1 MENYLLYGNWFIS
14 ALIYGLGLLVLL
26 LLVIYRSAWM
36 KFIHEVR
43 TELGKCSWPWDPE
56 QSGLR
61 KYKSLIDSTVVVIV
75 STILLAGYIT
85 GFDYLISNLVGFLVN
100 F

>member
-1 MENYLLYGNWFIS
+1 VEKFLLYDSWILSG
-14 ALIYGLGLLVLL
+14 LIYGALLIVLLVL
-26 LLVIYRSAWM
+26 VAYRSRWTR
-36 KFIHEVR
+36 FLREVR

-56 QSGLR
+56 QTGLR
-61 KYKSLIDSTVVVIV
+61 KYKQLIDSTVVVIV

-85 GFDYLISNLVGFLVN
+85 GFDYLIGNLVGLLIN

>member
-1 MENYLLYGNWFIS
+1 
-14 ALIYGLGLLVLL
+14 
-26 LLVIYRSAWM
+26 M
-36 KFIHEVR
+36 KFMHEVR

-56 QSGLR
+56 QTGLR
-61 KYKSLIDSTVVVIV
+61 KYKQLIDSTVVVIV

-85 GFDYLISNLVGFLVN
+85 GFDYLIGNLVGFLVN

>member
-1 MENYLLYGNWFIS
+1 MKDYLINESWWIS
-14 ALIYGLGLLVLL
+14 GIVYGLGLLVVI
-26 LLVIYRSAWM
+26 LLVAYRQAWT
-36 KFIHEVR
+36 KFLHEVR

-56 QSGLR
+56 QTGLR
-61 KYKSLIDSTVVVIV
+61 KYKQLIDSTVVVIV

-85 GFDYLISNLVGFLVN
+85 GFDYLISNLVGLLVN

>member
-1 MENYLLYGNWFIS
+1 MERFLINDSWWISGIVYG
-14 ALIYGLGLLVLL
+14 LVLL
-26 LLVIYRSAWM
+26 LLALLAVYRQAWT
-36 KFIHEVR
+36 KFLHEVR
-43 TELGKCSWPWDPE
+43 AELGKCSWPWDPE
-56 QSGLR
+56 QTGLR
-61 KYKSLIDSTVVVIV
+61 KYKQLIDSTVVVIV